1 MDLDFMP
8 SPVEDRPGLLIR
20 DPFHYSDV
28 TLIIPPP
35 LVPLLS
41 MMDGEQTEDEM
52 RRVLL
57 DMTQDLRIG
66 EVQDHLLEALGQ
78 AGFVEGEVFEE
89 MRAAR
94 ESAFA
99 AEEVRLPAH
108 AGGAYPEDGEELG
121 AWMAHQRIG
130 AADEGGGGLIGI
142 AAPHASPDGGWD
154 SYRQAYR
161 ALGPAD
167 AERVFVVLGS
177 SHYGEPESFGL
188 TRKRFVT
195 PFGEARTE
203 TGLVDWLAAK
213 APRAVKMEDYCHA
226 VEHSIEFQI
235 VMLQALY
242 GPQVSVLPVLCG
254 PFAKSL
260 YLGGAPEDDEGV
272 KEFLDSLGELS
283 AREGKRLCWV
293 LGVDM
298 AHMGKRYGDPLAMK
312 GQEGE
317 MLGVAARDKERIARM
332 VAGDAGGF
340 WDLVQPNHDDLKWC
354 GSSPLYTFMRAV
366 PQARGELKHYEHWEI
381 DDESVVTFGAVAFR
395 GERSR

>member
-1 MDLDFMP
+1 MP

-66 EVQDHLLEALGQ
+66 EVQDQLLEAFRQ
-78 AGFVEGEVFEE
+78 AGFVEGEVLEE
-89 MRAAR
+89 LRAAR
-94 ESAFA
+94 EGAFA
-99 AEEVRLPAH
+99 GETQRLPAH
-108 AGGAYPEDGEELG
+108 AGGAYPEEQEELS
-121 AWMAHQRIG
+121 AWMAHQRVG

-167 AERVFVVLGS
+167 AERVFVVLGT
-177 SHYGEPESFGL
+177 SHYGAPESFGL
-188 TRKRFVT
+188 TRKSFVT
-195 PFGEARTE
+195 PFGAARSE
-203 TGLVDWLAAK
+203 TGLVDWLAAR
-213 APRAVKMEDYCHA
+213 APRATRMEDYCHA
-226 VEHSIEFQI
+226 VEHSIEFQV

-242 GPQVSVLPVLCG
+242 GAEVKILPILCG
-254 PFAKSL
+254 PFARSL
-260 YLGGAPEDDEGV
+260 YAGGAPEDDEGV
-272 KEFLDSLGELS
+272 REFLEALGELN

-298 AHMGKRYGDPLAMK
+298 AHMGRRYGDQAAMR
-312 GQEGE
+312 GQQGE
-317 MLGVAARDKERIARM
+317 MLGVAARDKERIDRL
-332 VAGDAGGF
+332 VEGDAAGF
-340 WDLVQPNHDDLKWC
+340 WSLVQPQHDDLKWC
-354 GSSPLYTFMRAV
+354 GSSPLYTFMKAV
-366 PQARGELKHYEHWEI
+366 PEARGQLRHYEHWEI
-381 DDESVVTFGAVAFR
+381 DEESVVTFGALAWR
-395 GERSR
+395 AAPR